1 MSLDAEERELRVRQL
16 DQDLTLRRREQRLRR
31 MEYEFKKL
39 ESRRNAWLL
48 NPISVAIIAGAIALY
63 GHYQVHSR
71 NELAQREFCFRIIQE
86 LATKDNETL
95 TKQRP
100 VLTELSKVLKRTDE
114 EGCESQL
121 GSSIDLLTS
130 PKDAVAAGAGTA
142 VRSSAPAAIATSG
155 ECKQIKSLIDLG
167 WRSGHKT
174 NFCRSRQYDG
184 VYNPFG
190 VYGAGGF
197 CYQGAEAACI
207 AQIEAAVRPK

>member
-1 MSLDAEERELRVRQL
+1 M
-16 DQDLTLRRREQRLRR
+16 
-31 MEYEFKKL
+31 
-39 ESRRNAWLL
+39 L
-48 NPISVAIIAGAIALY
+48 NPLSVAAIAGAIALY
-63 GHYQVHSR
+63 GHYQVRSR

-86 LATKDNETL
+86 LAAKDNETL

-100 VLTELSKVLKRTDE
+100 VLIELSKVLKRTDE

-130 PKDAVAAGAGTA
+130 PKDAVAVGGNAVAAATA
-142 VRSSAPAAIATSG
+142 SGAIATSG
-155 ECKQIKSLIDLG
+155 DCREIRSLIDLG

-174 NFCRSRQYDG
+174 NFCKAKRYDG

-197 CYQGAEAACI
+197 CYKGSEAACI
-207 AQIEAAVRPK
+207 TRIEAAVRPQ